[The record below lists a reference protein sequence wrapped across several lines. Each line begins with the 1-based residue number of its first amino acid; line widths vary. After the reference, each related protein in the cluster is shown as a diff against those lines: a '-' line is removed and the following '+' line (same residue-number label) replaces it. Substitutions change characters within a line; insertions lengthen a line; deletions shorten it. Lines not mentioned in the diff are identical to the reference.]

1 MECHTKSAIYLHLI
15 YLETRDTIRSASYT
29 NSTPHTNI
37 VRSVIL
43 SSEYTVNTNVK
54 YLFSEVV
61 SSVVSLYNVT
71 LQASKIKIRIER
83 HCIKYTVTV
92 TYNCE

>member
-1 MECHTKSAIYLHLI
+1 M
-15 YLETRDTIRSASYT
+15 YLETHDTIRSVKQT
-29 NSTPHTNI
+29 RPPHQYSE
-37 VRSVIL
+37 V

-61 SSVVSLYNVT
+61 SSVVSLYNLT

-83 HCIKYTVTV
+83 HCIKYTVAV
-92 TYNCE
+92 RINVKHLLY